1 MCRLAVYL
9 GPETSLKHMVF
20 DTNHSLEKQAW
31 QPKELREAKLN
42 ADGFGFGWY
51 NDNAQAGRYRQTL
64 PIWGDANARDF
75 CASLQRPLWLCY
87 IRSATP
93 GLSTGIEN
101 TQPFYYQHWQFLHN
115 GYINSFNNNIRS
127 KIRQLLHHEIESCI
141 HGSTDSE
148 YLFALIIH
156 FYNQSAD
163 MIMAIKESFKLL
175 NTWLG
180 KERALLNIVISDG
193 IEVIAT
199 SHAINGLC
207 PTLYYG
213 KNIKSFPKNSQ
224 LLASEPLTDDQ
235 HWQAITAHTLLRLRP
250 DAPLEEQKL

>member
-1 MCRLAVYL
+1 
-9 GPETSLKHMVF
+9 
-20 DTNHSLEKQAW
+20 
-31 QPKELREAKLN
+31 
-42 ADGFGFGWY
+42 
-51 NDNAQAGRYRQTL
+51 
-64 PIWGDANARDF
+64 
-75 CASLQRPLWLCY
+75 
-87 IRSATP
+87 
-93 GLSTGIEN
+93 
-101 TQPFYYQHWQFLHN
+101 
-115 GYINSFNNNIRS
+115 
-127 KIRQLLHHEIESCI
+127 
-141 HGSTDSE
+141 
-148 YLFALIIH
+148 
-156 FYNQSAD
+156 